1 MKSALSVLLLGL
13 LLVSCGEKKTPKE
26 RVLSGDAEALDEFIR
41 KRIGAP
47 TESGLLEAVEVFN
60 KAAERGYPV
69 PASDKL
75 IIYRL
80 LAGNHAWGNYR
91 FEKNLA
97 KSAKW
102 YLEAAKLEDDEC
114 QCKIAEIY
122 YTGKGVPQDKAE
134 GVKWYRR
141 AAQQGNESAKQWLK
155 QYFEHQL
162 IEGWPTFA
170 DLPWESSVSKVKST
184 LNQKGYKF
192 LSETLSEVTPEWR
205 EYPQVLS
212 LEFSKEFFREKAA
225 VTCNFIEGKL
235 MSVKVTFLHLK
246 TFEVM
251 GLIQKMSEMLVK
263 KYGNPT
269 HKTFSL
275 MGGQSDKLTEK
286 EALKLASKDPS
297 NVRDLFIHQF
307 WMGKQNK
314 MPLVLKFSKVSGLS
328 IAYTSEQ
335 SISVYRKSHYL
346 KRIREKKEEEER
358 KAKAA
363 EDF

>member
-1 MKSALSVLLLGL
+1 MKSALSVLVLGL
-13 LLVSCGEKKTPKE
+13 LLVSCGEKKSTKE
-26 RVLSGDAEALDEFIR
+26 RVLSEVSDVMDRATM
-41 KRIGAP
+41 AP
-47 TESGLLEAVEVFN
+47 TEDVLLEAVEVFRE
-60 KAAERGYPV
+60 AAERGYSV

-75 IIYRL
+75 IIYRE
-80 LAGNHAWGNYR
+80 LAKNYARGNQF
-91 FEKNLA
+91 FETTNLA

-114 QCKIAEIY
+114 QYKIAEIY

-134 GVKWYRR
+134 AIKWYRR
-141 AAQQGNESAKQWLK
+141 AAQQGNKSAKQWLEENV
-155 QYFEHQL
+155 EHPR

-205 EYPQVLS
+205 EYPQTLS

-225 VTCNFIEGKL
+225 VTCEFIKGKL
-235 MSVKVTFLHLK
+235 MSVKVAFLDLK
-246 TFEVM
+246 PFEVM
-251 GLIQKMSEMLVK
+251 RFKQKMDEMLIK

-269 HKTFSL
+269 IKHFYRSG
-275 MGGQSDKLTEK
+275 MRDKLTEE
-286 EALKLASKDPS
+286 EALKLVSKDP
-297 NVRDLFIHQF
+297 NNIRGLTIIQPWLKFDGRDPLLLKFTPLDGLFIEY
-307 WMGKQNK
+307 K
-314 MPLVLKFSKVSGLS
+314 
-328 IAYTSEQ
+328 SEQ
-335 SISVYRKSHYL
+335 SFSIFRENTRLY
-346 KRIREKKEEEER
+346 RIRKKEEEEER

>member
-1 MKSALSVLLLGL
+1 MLDVKSALSVLVLGL
-13 LLVSCGEKKTPKE
+13 LLVSCGEKKSTKE
-26 RVLSGDAEALDEFIR
+26 RVLSEVSDVMDRATM
-41 KRIGAP
+41 AP
-47 TESGLLEAVEVFN
+47 TEDVLLEAVEVFR

-75 IIYRL
+75 IIYRE
-80 LAGNHAWGNYR
+80 LAKYYARGNQF

-114 QCKIAEIY
+114 QCKIGEIY
-122 YTGKGVPQDKAE
+122 YWGKGVPRDKAE
-134 GVKWYRR
+134 GIKWYRK
-141 AAQQGNESAKQWLK
+141 AAQQGNNSAKQWLED
-155 QYFEHQL
+155 YVEHPR

-192 LSETLSEVTPEWR
+192 LSETLSEVTPEYR

-225 VTCNFIEGKL
+225 VTCEFIKGKL
-235 MSVKVTFLHLK
+235 MSVKVAFPDLK
-246 TFEVM
+246 PFEVM
-251 GLIQKMSEMLVK
+251 RFTQKMDEMLVK

-269 HKTFSL
+269 KKSFFWGDSW
-275 MGGQSDKLTEK
+275 DELTEE
-286 EALKLASKDPS
+286 EALKLVSKDP
-297 NVRDLFIHQF
+297 NNIRGLTIRQP
-307 WMGKQNK
+307 W
-314 MPLVLKFSKVSGLS
+314 LKFDLRDPLFLMFTPLDGLS
-328 IAYTSEQ
+328 IKYTSEQ
-335 SISVYRKSHYL
+335 SFSIWSESFRLH
-346 KRIREKKEEEER
+346 RIREKKEEEER